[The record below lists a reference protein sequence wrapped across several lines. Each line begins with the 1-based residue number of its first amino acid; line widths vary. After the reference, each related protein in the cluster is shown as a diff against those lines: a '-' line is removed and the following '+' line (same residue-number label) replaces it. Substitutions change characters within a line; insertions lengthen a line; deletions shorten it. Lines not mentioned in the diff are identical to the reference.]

1 MCIDSEDLYVYG
13 ERRLLKGR
21 NIQIHLAKCNNTS
34 TVQCKSDEEISEFD
48 LPIDIYID
56 DNEILLPELIQMLRI
71 EYIDLVNQLNLA
83 YTGPVFFGTP
93 LQGN

>member
-1 MCIDSEDLYVYG
+1 MNSILSEALGVEFHPRHFSEVQLNLNATID
-13 ERRLLKGR
+13 
-21 NIQIHLAKCNNTS
+21 
-34 TVQCKSDEEISEFD
+34 SDEENSEFD